1 MPKSKKSQERVSI
14 MEIHWWLSHCWWL
27 EHAGSPLW
35 WPERVHRH
43 HHCPPQTLQSILPS
57 LTTKT
62 LACRTSK
69 AGRSVSEDVL
79 CLLLT
84 SWCQVVSV
92 WRGTFCSTLSTSTT
106 VGKAELV
113 VCYGFPLGR
122 VGIGSNLG
130 QGGVAD
136 LCFSNFRLCS
146 GARVVSNL
154 QTREQDK
161 ARPLYLGFWGSGP
174 AAASPAAQMTAAAA
188 AAYFPMPVNSRRR
201 SSSIRKDVLVKS
213 FPVFSITSFAPPV
226 RKSLRN
232 FLKYMFLISLEAG
245 LSPIHRKLIVQEQW
259 LVSPVWP
266 WFSGHS
272 QSHTQPSRKF

>member
-35 WPERVHRH
+35 WPGRVHRH
-43 HHCPPQTLQSILPS
+43 HHCPPQTLKSILPS

-62 LACRTSK
+62 LACKTSK
-69 AGRSVSEDVL
+69 AGRSVSEDGL

-122 VGIGSNLG
+122 VRIGSNLG

-136 LCFSNFRLCS
+136 LCFTSSVSLGGTWATFKFKRQSPPAVS
-146 GARVVSNL
+146 GI
-154 QTREQDK
+154 
-161 ARPLYLGFWGSGP
+161 LGLWPGSSLAGM
-174 AAASPAAQMTAAAA
+174 AAAAA
-188 AAYFPMPVNSRRR
+188 AAYFPMPVNRRRR
-201 SSSIRKDVLVKS
+201 SSNRKNVLGKLFPASSIARC
-213 FPVFSITSFAPPV
+213 APPV
-226 RKSLRN
+226 IN
-232 FLKYMFLISLEAG
+232 FPLDYSKHLLIPTDS
-245 LSPIHRKLIVQEQW
+245 S
-259 LVSPVWP
+259 
-266 WFSGHS
+266 F
-272 QSHTQPSRKF
+272 

>member
-1 MPKSKKSQERVSI
+1 MKNFKG
-14 MEIHWWLSHCWWL
+14 SHKVFF
-27 EHAGSPLW
+27 SDF
-35 WPERVHRH
+35 
-43 HHCPPQTLQSILPS
+43 Q
-57 LTTKT
+57 
-62 LACRTSK
+62 
-69 AGRSVSEDVL
+69 

-84 SWCQVVSV
+84 SWSQVVQV
-92 WRGTFCSTLSTSTT
+92 WRCSFCPTLSDVNS
-106 VGKAELV
+106 GEEQAAHKFV
-113 VCYGFPLGR
+113 VCYGFPPSCYGR
-122 VGIGSNLG
+122 GLWDV
-130 QGGVAD
+130 GGVAD

-226 RKSLRN
+226 RNSLRD
-232 FLKYMFLISLEAG
+232 FLEYMFLISLEAG
-245 LSPIHRKLIVQEQW
+245 LSPIHRKLIVQEQ
-259 LVSPVWP
+259 
-266 WFSGHS
+266 
-272 QSHTQPSRKF
+272 